1 MSEQTHASASKKCQ
15 WIEAEALATG
25 LLAVCDYLHVAG
37 GAMARI
43 ERVREEIS
51 AQPEADY
58 WKRKSEA
65 GWKLAAVE
73 WTKEVEEGAAL
84 SDPAQEIP
92 YGLRI
97 AEDCAHLEVHPT
109 EREALLLMLELI
121 VQDRTLSQVAAEL
134 NGRGFRTR
142 RGQEWGPA
150 SVFNM
155 LPRMIEVG
163 PNVFSQAEW
172 ATRRRRL
179 IRAV

>member
-1 MSEQTHASASKKCQ
+1 ME
-15 WIEAEALATG
+15 
-25 LLAVCDYLHVAG
+25 
-37 GAMARI
+37 RI
-43 ERVREEIS
+43 REELS
-51 AQPEADY
+51 AEPAADY
-58 WKRKSEA
+58 WRRKSEA

-73 WTKEVEEGAAL
+73 WIKEVAEETAP

-109 EREALLLMLELI
+109 EREALMLMLELI

-134 NGRGFRTR
+134 SARGFRTR
-142 RGQEWGPA
+142 RGAEWTPA
-150 SVFNM
+150 SVFNL

-172 ATRRRRL
+172 AARRRRL